1 MRDEEMKTLFRT
13 QGRVLMVWLT
23 MVGSLVLNPANCS
36 AQGFRWPEE
45 PKNLKVLPKGTKGA
59 QLREVMRG
67 FATSLHVRCQY
78 CHVGEG
84 SDLSK
89 FDFPSDEKIT
99 KQKARVMIQMVQD
112 INQTYLTR
120 LTKLESSP
128 QERVEV
134 TCMTCHR
141 TAAKPEMLGD
151 VLAKAIEKDGIDAA
165 IAQYR
170 ELRKSNYGGFAYD
183 FSTGTLTA
191 LGERLASSG
200 KVDAALRVLDLE
212 KEVNGES
219 ASIYFTRGG
228 IEAGA
233 GLRDQAIHSYE
244 RGLELAPEDWKPFF
258 RQQLE
263 KLRKQ

>member
-1 MRDEEMKTLFRT
+1 MKTAFRT
-13 QGRVLMVWLT
+13 QRRVLMVWLA
-23 MVGSLVLNPANCS
+23 MVGSLVFNTANCS

-59 QLREVMRG
+59 QLGEVMRG
-67 FATSLHVRCQY
+67 FAFALDVRCQH

-84 SDLSK
+84 SDLTK

-99 KQKARVMIQMVQD
+99 KQKARLMIQMVQD
-112 INQTYLTR
+112 INQTYLTQ
-120 LTKLESSP
+120 LTKLESAP

-141 TAAKPEMLGD
+141 TASKPEMLGD
-151 VLAKAIEKDGIDAA
+151 ILARTIEKEGVDAA
-165 IAQYR
+165 ITQYR

-183 FSTGTLTA
+183 FSTGMLTA
-191 LGERLASSG
+191 LGERLASGG
-200 KVDAALRVLDLE
+200 KVDAALRILDLE

-219 ASIYFTRGG
+219 ASIYFTRGR
-228 IEAGA
+228 IEVHA
-233 GLRDQAIHSYE
+233 GLRDQAIHSFE

-263 KLRKQ
+263 KLRKE